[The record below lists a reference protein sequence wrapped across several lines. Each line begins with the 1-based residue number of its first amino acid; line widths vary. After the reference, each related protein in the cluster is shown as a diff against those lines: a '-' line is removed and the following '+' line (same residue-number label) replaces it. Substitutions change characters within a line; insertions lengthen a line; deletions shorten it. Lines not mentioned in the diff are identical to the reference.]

1 MKKSQREFIEM
12 VLSIGE
18 DDLPIDNAI
27 LLGELLYRTDDLNE
41 RLDIIEKK
49 INTIAKHLDSIKK

>member
-27 LLGELLYRTDDLNE
+27 MLGELLYRTDDIDE

-49 INTIAKHLDSIKK
+49 INTIAKYLDSIKK

>member
-49 INTIAKHLDSIKK
+49 INTIAKYLDSIKK